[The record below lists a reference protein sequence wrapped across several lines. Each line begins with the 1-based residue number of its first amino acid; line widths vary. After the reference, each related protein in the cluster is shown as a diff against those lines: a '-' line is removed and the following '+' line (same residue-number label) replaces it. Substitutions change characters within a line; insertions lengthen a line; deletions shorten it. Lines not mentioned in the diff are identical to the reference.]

1 MLQSKFAFTECQCID
16 EYRVE
21 MAVESELKITNVPW
35 NDSLS
40 DTNSTEFVQLKDQLE
55 AEMDMA
61 FCNST
66 SSVNDNADCYT
77 EVTGFTEGSINV
89 IFIII
94 RIEVFKF
101 LPAVD
106 EILADMQIAVATS
119 GGIGNF
125 EVEESSV
132 IVSKFFLLY
141 LKCLDNNWGVGL
153 LSDFL
158 KIFILTP
165 EVE

>member
-1 MLQSKFAFTECQCID
+1 
-16 EYRVE
+16 

-89 IFIII
+89 IFFII
-94 RIEVFKF
+94 RIEIYRL
-101 LPAVD
+101 LPAMD
-106 EILADMQIAVATS
+106 DILAAT
-119 GGIGNF
+119 
-125 EVEESSV
+125 EQ
-132 IVSKFFLLY
+132 LY
-141 LKCLDNNWGVGL
+141 KR
-153 LSDFL
+153 
-158 KIFILTP
+158 
-165 EVE
+165 

>member
-1 MLQSKFAFTECQCID
+1 
-16 EYRVE
+16 
-21 MAVESELKITNVPW
+21 MAIESELKITNVPW

-106 EILADMQIAVATS
+106 EILADMQIAVANS
-119 GGIGNF
+119 GGIGDF

-132 IVSKFFLLY
+132 IVSKFFY
-141 LKCLDNNWGVGL
+141 YTQSV
-153 LSDFL
+153 
-158 KIFILTP
+158 
-165 EVE
+165 

>member
-1 MLQSKFAFTECQCID
+1 
-16 EYRVE
+16 

-158 KIFILTP
+158 KISILTP

>member
-1 MLQSKFAFTECQCID
+1 
-16 EYRVE
+16 

-132 IVSKFFLLY
+132 IVSKFLLLY
-141 LKCLDNNWGVGL
+141 PKCLDNKWGVSL

-158 KIFILTP
+158 KFVILTP

>member
-1 MLQSKFAFTECQCID
+1 
-16 EYRVE
+16 

-101 LPAVD
+101 LPAID

-132 IVSKFFLLY
+132 IVSKFFLSH
-141 LKCLDNNWGVGL
+141 LKCLDNKWGVSL

-158 KIFILTP
+158 KSVILNP

>member
-1 MLQSKFAFTECQCID
+1 
-16 EYRVE
+16 

-40 DTNSTEFVQLKDQLE
+40 DTNSAEFVQLKDQLE

-89 IFIII
+89 IFIIM

-101 LPAVD
+101 MPAVD

-119 GGIGNF
+119 GGIGDF

-132 IVSKFFLLY
+132 IVSKFFY
-141 LKCLDNNWGVGL
+141 YTQSV
-153 LSDFL
+153 
-158 KIFILTP
+158 
-165 EVE
+165 

>member
-1 MLQSKFAFTECQCID
+1 
-16 EYRVE
+16 

-35 NDSLS
+35 NDTLS

-101 LPAVD
+101 LPAID

-132 IVSKFFLLY
+132 IVSKFFLLHQ
-141 LKCLDNNWGVGL
+141 KCLDNKWEV
-153 LSDFL
+153 S
-158 KIFILTP
+158 IFQIS
-165 EVE
+165 